1 MITGVF
7 MGTWNAGFITDA
19 LRLILA
25 SIDSIVYGL
34 LGALYTVFFNVST
47 ADFLSGG
54 TIKAIYSRVQLI
66 IGVFMVFKL
75 AVTIIQGIM
84 DPTKVSDKK
93 AGYGTIVSRI
103 VISLIMLS
111 VITPINVP
119 NPQNEWEEQL
129 SNHGLA
135 FGTLY
140 SLQNRILLNN
150 TLSRVIFG
158 NDEFSTSKKKTTS
171 TRDLTQAGQDFSKII
186 LKSFFSINLLP
197 ESQWQAVPEGK
208 SPESVQANW
217 VCQKIDPAVKATYD
231 NEHSTVADILT
242 VVNSRCN
249 TTGKLANIIQ
259 FASGEQYVFNYMFFI
274 STVVGV
280 ILCFLI
286 ITYTLDVA
294 IRAIKLMIL
303 RMIAPIPI
311 ISHMSIS
318 GKESKGQDSFSTWIN
333 ALVTTYLELFI
344 RLIVMFLIIFVSEE
358 VLTKGTSIGGAYYS
372 GSNWFTNVLSTVFI
386 VLGLF
391 FFGKQAPKF
400 IQDSLGIKPSG
411 GSIGLTI
418 AAAGLGTLRGGGSGE
433 DAWRSMREAGRAAQ
447 NGGKDPE
454 SGNAYGSG
462 FSAFR
467 TAKDAKVKGLKDDYE
482 KGLRQEYYRR
492 GLDIDDQDGAGYKRK
507 WWQSSDVEKPG
518 GLNFA
523 LDTNKA
529 RYAAN
534 WQTHER
540 ATGRGLTG
548 RAGSDVHIRQDAY
561 PVPTPAGDQGVAPSG
576 PTVPLSPDPRRQHP
590 IGRDGHGGTGY
601 PGTAPT
607 ASAPT
612 TSAPTTSAPTPSTS
626 PNTNP
631 PALPPHT
638 P

>member
-7 MGTWNAGFITDA
+7 MGTWNAGLITDA

-25 SIDSIVYGL
+25 SIDSVVYGL

-54 TIKAIYSRVQLI
+54 TIKSIYSRVQLI

-84 DPTKVSDKK
+84 DPSKVSDKK
-93 AGYGTIVSRI
+93 AGYGTIVGRI

-158 NDEFSTSKKKTTS
+158 NDEFSTSNKKTTS
-171 TRDLTQAGQDFSKII
+171 TKDLTQAGQDFSKII

-217 VCQKIDPAVKATYD
+217 VCQTIDPAVKATYD

-259 FASGEQYVFNYMFFI
+259 FASGEQYVFNYMFII

-344 RLIVMFLIIFVSEE
+344 RLIVMFLIIYVSEE
-358 VLTKGTSIGGAYYS
+358 VLTKGVAGLGGAYYS
-372 GSNWFTNVLSTVFI
+372 GSNWFTNLLSTIFI

-418 AAAGLGTLRGGGSGE
+418 AAAGLGTLWGGGNKD
-433 DAWRSMREAGRAAQ
+433 DAWRSMKEAGRAAQ

-454 SGNAYGSG
+454 SGSVYGSG
-462 FSAFR
+462 FSALR

-482 KGLRQEYYRR
+482 KGLRQEFYRR

-507 WWQSSDVEKPG
+507 WWQSSDVGKPG
-518 GLNFA
+518 SLNFA
-523 LDTNKA
+523 LETNKD

-540 ATGRGLTG
+540 ATGRGLAG

-561 PVPTPAGDQGVAPSG
+561 PEPTPAGTPGVAPSG
-576 PTVPLSPDPRRQHP
+576 PTVPLNPDPRKQHP
-590 IGRDGHGGTGY
+590 IGRDGQGGTGY
-601 PGTAPT
+601 PGTAP
-607 ASAPT
+607 A
-612 TSAPTTSAPTPSTS
+612 TSAPTPSTS
-626 PNTNP
+626 PSSNP

>member
-7 MGTWNAGFITDA
+7 MGTWNVGFITDA

-47 ADFLSGG
+47 ADFLTGG

-93 AGYGTIVSRI
+93 AGYGTIVGRI

-158 NDEFSTSKKKTTS
+158 NDEFSTSNKKTTS
-171 TRDLTQAGQDFSKII
+171 TRNLTQAGQDFSKII

-259 FASGEQYVFNYMFFI
+259 FASGEQYVFNYMFII

-358 VLTKGTSIGGAYYS
+358 VLTKGVAGLGGAYYS
-372 GSNWFTNVLSTVFI
+372 GSNWFTNLLSTVFI

-454 SGNAYGSG
+454 SGSAYGSG

-467 TAKDAKVKGLKDDYE
+467 TAKDAKVKSLKDDYE

-507 WWQSSDVEKPG
+507 WWQSSDVKKPG
-518 GLNFA
+518 SLNFA
-523 LDTNKA
+523 LNTNNE
-529 RYAAN
+529 RYKAN

-548 RAGSDVHIRQDAY
+548 RAGSDVHTRQDAY
-561 PVPTPAGDQGVAPSG
+561 PEPTPAGTPGVAPSG
-576 PTVPLSPDPRRQHP
+576 PTVPLNPNQNHP
-590 IGRDGHGGTGY
+590 LGADGHGGTGY
-601 PGTAPT
+601 PGTAP
-607 ASAPT
+607 A

-631 PALPPHT
+631 PVLPPHT

>member
-25 SIDSIVYGL
+25 SIDSVVYGL

-47 ADFLSGG
+47 ADFLTGG

-84 DPTKVSDKK
+84 DPSKVSDKK
-93 AGYGTIVSRI
+93 AGYGPIVGRI

-217 VCQKIDPAVKATYD
+217 VCQTIDPAVKATYD

-259 FASGEQYVFNYMFFI
+259 FASGEQYVFNYMFII

-372 GSNWFTNVLSTVFI
+372 GSNWFTNLLSTIFI

-418 AAAGLGTLRGGGSGE
+418 AAAGLGTLAGGGDRGNVL
-433 DAWRSMREAGRAAQ
+433 DNMRSAARSVQ
-447 NGGKDPE
+447 NGGKDPGE
-454 SGNAYGSG
+454 GQFKTYRDNQVKKLQDK
-462 FSAFR
+462 FSNGIR
-467 TAKDAKVKGLKDDYE
+467 D
-482 KGLRQEYYRR
+482 EYYRR
-492 GLDIDDQDGAGYKRK
+492 GLDIDDQDGGYERK
-507 WWQSSDVEKPG
+507 WWQSDEKKDFLGFKHGANVVDARSDMERLK
-518 GLNFA
+518 N
-523 LDTNKA
+523 NQE
-529 RYAAN
+529 RYKAN

-540 ATGRGLTG
+540 ATGRGVAS
-548 RAGSDVHIRQDAY
+548 RAGSDVHVRQDAY
-561 PVPTPAGDQGVAPSG
+561 PSPTPAGTPGVAPSG
-576 PTVPLSPDPRRQHP
+576 PAVPLSPNTKIQHP
-590 IGRDGHGGTGY
+590 LGRDGQGGTGFS
-601 PGTAPT
+601 GTAP
-607 ASAPT
+607 A

-626 PNTNP
+626 PSSNP

>member
-7 MGTWNAGFITDA
+7 MGTWNVGFITDA

-47 ADFLSGG
+47 ADFLTGG

-93 AGYGTIVSRI
+93 AGYGTIVGRI

-158 NDEFSTSKKKTTS
+158 NDEFSTSNKKTTS
-171 TRDLTQAGQDFSKII
+171 TRNLTQAGQDFSKII

-242 VVNSRCN
+242 IVNSRCN

-259 FASGEQYVFNYMFFI
+259 FASGEQYVFNYMFII

-358 VLTKGTSIGGAYYS
+358 VLTKGVAGLGGAYYS
-372 GSNWFTNVLSTVFI
+372 GSNWFTNLLSTVFI

-454 SGNAYGSG
+454 SGSAYGSG

-467 TAKDAKVKGLKDDYE
+467 TAKDAKVKSLKDDYE

-507 WWQSSDVEKPG
+507 WWQSSDVKKPG
-518 GLNFA
+518 SLNFA
-523 LDTNKA
+523 LNTNNE
-529 RYAAN
+529 RYKAN

-561 PVPTPAGDQGVAPSG
+561 PEPTPAGTPGVAPSG
-576 PTVPLSPDPRRQHP
+576 PTVPLNPNQAHP
-590 IGRDGHGGTGY
+590 LGADGHGGTGY
-601 PGTAPT
+601 PGTAP
-607 ASAPT
+607 A

>member
-158 NDEFSTSKKKTTS
+158 NDEFSTSNKKTTS
-171 TRDLTQAGQDFSKII
+171 TRNLTQAGQDFSKII

-259 FASGEQYVFNYMFFI
+259 FASGEQYVFNYMFII

-358 VLTKGTSIGGAYYS
+358 VLTKGVAGLGGAYYS
-372 GSNWFTNVLSTVFI
+372 GSNWFTNLLSTVFI

-454 SGNAYGSG
+454 SGSAYGSG

-467 TAKDAKVKGLKDDYE
+467 TAKDAKVKSLKDDYE

-507 WWQSSDVEKPG
+507 WWQSSDVKKPG
-518 GLNFA
+518 SLNFA
-523 LDTNKA
+523 LNTNNE
-529 RYAAN
+529 RYKAN

-561 PVPTPAGDQGVAPSG
+561 PEPTPAGTPGVAPSG
-576 PTVPLSPDPRRQHP
+576 PTVPLNPNQNHP
-590 IGRDGHGGTGY
+590 LGADGHGGTGY
-601 PGTAPT
+601 PGTAP
-607 ASAPT
+607 A

>member
-158 NDEFSTSKKKTTS
+158 NDEFSTSNKKTTS
-171 TRDLTQAGQDFSKII
+171 TRNLTQAGQDFSKII

-208 SPESVQANW
+208 NPESVQANW

-259 FASGEQYVFNYMFFI
+259 FASGEQYVFNYMFII

-358 VLTKGTSIGGAYYS
+358 VLTKGVAGLGGAYYS
-372 GSNWFTNVLSTVFI
+372 GSNWFTNLLSTVFI

-418 AAAGLGTLRGGGSGE
+418 AAAELGTLRGGGSGE

-454 SGNAYGSG
+454 SGSAYGSG

-467 TAKDAKVKGLKDDYE
+467 TAKDAKVKSLKDDYE

-507 WWQSSDVEKPG
+507 WWQSSDVKKPG
-518 GLNFA
+518 SLNFA
-523 LDTNKA
+523 LNTNNE
-529 RYAAN
+529 RYKAN

-561 PVPTPAGDQGVAPSG
+561 PEPTPAGTPGVAPSG
-576 PTVPLSPDPRRQHP
+576 PTVPLNPNQAHP
-590 IGRDGHGGTGY
+590 LGADGHGGTGY
-601 PGTAPT
+601 PGTAP
-607 ASAPT
+607 A